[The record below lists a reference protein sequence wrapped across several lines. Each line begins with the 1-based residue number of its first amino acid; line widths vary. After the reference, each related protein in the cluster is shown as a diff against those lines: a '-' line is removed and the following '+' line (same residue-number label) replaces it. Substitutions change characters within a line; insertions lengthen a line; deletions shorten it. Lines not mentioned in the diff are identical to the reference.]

1 MHDVNFNVMIELAMI
16 KLKTQN
22 LDGNGQENN

>member
-1 MHDVNFNVMIELAMI
+1 MHDVNFNVMIELAMK